1 MFLSVYK
8 YGTHYKQSIKFHRNF
23 IRSTVEMRT
32 MDNDVV
38 VDVVAVVVARRQ
50 QQQWL
55 DEY

>member
-8 YGTHYKQSIKFHRNF
+8 YGTHYKQSIEFHRNF